1 MTASSKYVSTYF
13 EEGRDEADYF
23 INGLPNAY
31 FIETIVENAEVVVK
45 MQKHWRLSRQ
55 IFQKLSSYLD
65 SHVTRLLQWH
75 HSAHSD
81 S

>member
-1 MTASSKYVSTYF
+1 MTASSKYVSTCF

-45 MQKHWRLSRQ
+45 MQKHRRLSQQ
-55 IFQKLSSYLD
+55 IFQQLSSRQSVDRIVCEFSYYFE
-65 SHVTRLLQWH
+65 
-75 HSAHSD
+75 
-81 S
+81 